1 MQVDDLKLDYCV
13 KCSDCNAA
21 CSVSKVYP
29 DYPGPKALGPD
40 MERFRREGV
49 ASDTKWV
56 EYCLGCHRC
65 DLACPHGVNV
75 SELIAKGKAEHEKVG
90 LRGLRDRLLA
100 RPSVLGKLGS
110 STAPVSNAILGLKL
124 NRWLMSSLVEITA
137 KRSFPAYS
145 SKPIQPANGDQ
156 TAGPKVVF
164 FPGCFIRYN
173 NPEVGRMVV
182 DLLRLNG
189 FAVEVSAAR
198 CCGMPAMANGEKAE
212 LMSAVEE
219 NVVEMV
225 RAVDQGACIVTACT
239 SCGYALKGDYSHL
252 LEGNSAHAES
262 AQKVSSAT
270 FDLAELLTGLLDEGK
285 LNTSFRP
292 LNLKLAYH
300 APCHLKSQG
309 IGRSVAAL
317 AARGAGNRNR
327 GNQGRLLWDG
337 GDVWLQEREVSHLH
351 GYWPRSLRGH
361 PGLQPTIGDHRMRQ
375 LPDADRAWHSTPS
388 LASGGNLARR
398 LSTYRVT
405 SGKII

>member
-145 SKPIQPANGDQ
+145 SKPIQPASGDQ
-156 TAGPKVVF
+156 TAGLKAVF

-212 LMSAVEE
+212 LLSAVEE
-219 NVVEMV
+219 NVAEMV

-309 IGRSVAAL
+309 IGRPWL
-317 AARGAGNRNR
+317 
-327 GNQGRLLWDG
+327 RLLRAVPGIEIEEIKADCCG
-337 GDVWLQEREVSHLH
+337 MAGTYGFKNEKYPISMDIGRDLFEGIRAYNPQSVITECGSCQMQIEHGTQLRALH
-351 GYWPRSLRGH
+351 PAEILHAAY
-361 PGLQPTIGDHRMRQ
+361 QPT
-375 LPDADRAWHSTPS
+375 A
-388 LASGGNLARR
+388 
-398 LSTYRVT
+398 
-405 SGKII
+405 